1 MRVLSIEDKQEL
13 GMLHTISSPISKVDD
28 KVREVVGNMSR
39 IIEMGDT
46 IGLSAIQLGYAIRVF
61 VVHMYRGLFDPS
73 KDVKIISGHYSLNG
87 RCLVCINP
95 EIVSFSGENVT
106 LFEGCLSTKS
116 YGLIG
121 INRPGHVDLRYTD
134 LLGNECVIRAYNWL
148 SRCIQH
154 EMDHLNGVLL
164 ANVVDNIKNNSAVS
178 VSVEDHSSVHILLW
192 DKGCRRG

>member
-13 GMLHTISSPISKVDD
+13 GVLHTISSPILKVDD
-28 KVREVVGNMSR
+28 RVREIVDNMSR
-39 IIEMGDT
+39 ITDACET
-46 IGLSAIQLGYAIRVF
+46 IGLSAVQLGYTIRVF
-61 VVHMYRGLFDPS
+61 VIHMYSGLFDPA
-73 KDVKIISGHYSLNG
+73 KDLKIISGHYSLSG

-121 INRPGHVDLRYTD
+121 INRPSHVDLRYTD
-134 LLGNECVIRAYNWL
+134 IAGNECVIRAYSWL

-164 ANVVDNIKNNSAVS
+164 ANVVDNVKNNNSTS
-178 VSVEDHSSVHILLW
+178 VSEEDHSSVHILLL
-192 DKGCRRG
+192 DRSRHDG